1 MDSFTDVPRIK
12 ESSDIGQQQYRVVT
26 EEEWLQKWQMR
37 KIGFH
42 KEQGHRILRKYLD
55 VLLNG
60 RSGLRIFFP
69 LCGKAVEM
77 KWLADMGHC
86 VVGVELS
93 ECALKEFFTEHN
105 LSYSEEPVPGI
116 SGAKV
121 FKSTSGNI
129 SLYCCSIYDLSSTI
143 AGRFDGI
150 WDRGSLVAINPCD
163 REHYANLMLSLMEG
177 SCCYLLVSVLYD
189 SNKHKGPPFY
199 VPDSEIKSLFGL
211 LISGEN
217 ITSLKGKVCEIKCLE
232 KVDDFSDQ
240 HKAWGLDYFLEL
252 VIRESFCLPWGLDTT
267 PENDVILSDPEA
279 GALSRLTANFKK
291 GELKKVQKIQSNLC
305 NPREVAVSQT
315 SGIIAVIE
323 HLIAKGPNYSSTR
336 VKIFSADMKLIGQM
350 DSFGLNLVFPFKIYA
365 TAVAFDREGH
375 IIVADA
381 YNQVVLCL
389 GKPEEFPVLRPIITQ
404 GGDHSVKV
412 YTAS

>member
-1 MDSFTDVPRIK
+1 MESFTDVPRIK
-12 ESSDIGQQQYRVVT
+12 ESSDIGQQQDRVVT
-26 EEEWLQKWQMR
+26 EEEWLQKWKMR

-42 KEQGHRILRKYLD
+42 KEQGHLILRKYLD

-77 KWLADMGHC
+77 KWLADMGHY

-93 ECALKEFFTEHN
+93 ECALKEFFTEN
-105 LSYSEEPVPGI
+105 DLSYSEETIPGI

-163 REHYANLMLSLMEG
+163 REHYANLMLSLMKR
-177 SCCYLLVSVLYD
+177 SCCYLLVTVLYD

-211 LISGEN
+211 LISGKN

-240 HKAWGLDYFLEL
+240 HKAWGLDYFLEVTYL
-252 VIRESFCLPWGLDTT
+252 
-267 PENDVILSDPEA
+267 
-279 GALSRLTANFKK
+279 LT
-291 GELKKVQKIQSNLC
+291 LK
-305 NPREVAVSQT
+305 
-315 SGIIAVIE
+315 
-323 HLIAKGPNYSSTR
+323 
-336 VKIFSADMKLIGQM
+336 
-350 DSFGLNLVFPFKIYA
+350 
-365 TAVAFDREGH
+365 
-375 IIVADA
+375 
-381 YNQVVLCL
+381 
-389 GKPEEFPVLRPIITQ
+389 
-404 GGDHSVKV
+404 SVP
-412 YTAS
+412 